1 MVDKKYRSEYTGEE
15 IDAAVTKINALD
27 LNNYYDKSD
36 INPQP
41 KRLITIKQKLTIKDI
56 LKTMHQ
62 TLKYRSE
69 ILRLERSLQGFLS
82 KRF

>member
-36 INPQP
+36 IDAELDKKLDKSAAEATYYNKTEIDDQGHFDQE
-41 KRLITIKQKLTIKDI
+41 RL
-56 LKTMHQ
+56 
-62 TLKYRSE
+62 
-69 ILRLERSLQGFLS
+69 
-82 KRF
+82 

>member
-36 INPQP
+36 IDLFNQTNV
-41 KRLITIKQKLTIKDI
+41 KR
-56 LKTMHQ
+56 
-62 TLKYRSE
+62 
-69 ILRLERSLQGFLS
+69 GNA
-82 KRF
+82 